1 MALRRRADRGA
12 NSLIWPG
19 FVDAMT
25 ALLLVVM
32 FVLSIFMILQFF
44 LREELS
50 GKDKTLQSLTAQLG
64 ALSDQLSIAQQE
76 SDFYQAE
83 NANLSSMLEAEQSR
97 AAELASALQSQ
108 TAQLNQQQAALDDA
122 EANTERLSKALAQ
135 RVVEIA
141 ALNQRL
147 EEGGSE
153 TDRLR
158 ALVDTLTDERDQLR
172 GLTASASA
180 LESANQEL
188 TAQVAALSADRDQT
202 AQQLTNREAE
212 LLERE
217 AALAAL
223 RKKLAET
230 EERARQTELTLSEQL
245 AAMEL
250 ALDKRRQEAEETLL
264 LLAAAEA
271 RREELAAETERLT
284 AAAARATEAQDDSV
298 AAAAQRAAEA
308 DRARTEADAARKAA
322 ASARSEASAAREEV
336 AMLRRTV
343 ERNLGAAAEARQEL
357 SRRELA
363 SAYARAQLQAEREVS
378 AGARQAVALLNAQIR
393 RLRNELSG
401 LRLQLDAADARD
413 EENQVVIQNLG
424 ERLNRALAQKV
435 GELQRYRSEF
445 FGRMR
450 EVLGARDDIRVV
462 GDRFVFQ
469 SEVLFGVGQAQL
481 GPGGQA
487 QLSRLA
493 EAIRAIQ
500 NEIPADVD
508 WMLRIDGHTDRQPI
522 FGGRYRN
529 NWELSQARALSVV
542 EYLINQEGIPPD
554 RLAATG
560 FGEFQPL
567 DPADTLAAYDRNRRI
582 EMRLTER

>member
-1 MALRRRADRGA
+1 
-12 NSLIWPG
+12 
-19 FVDAMT
+19 MT
-25 ALLLVVM
+25 ALLLVLM

-50 GKDKTLQSLTAQLG
+50 GKDKTLQNLTAQLG
-64 ALSDQLSIAQQE
+64 VLSEQLSIAEQE

-83 NANLSSMLEAEQSR
+83 AANLTTQLEAEQTR
-97 AAELASALQSQ
+97 AADLASSLAAQTSQ
-108 TAQLNQQQAALDDA
+108 LEEQQAAID
-122 EANTERLSKALAQ
+122 EAQANNERLSKALAQ

-141 ALNQRL
+141 ALNATL
-147 EEGGSE
+147 EERDAE
-153 TDRLR
+153 QNTLQ
-158 ALVDTLTDERDQLR
+158 ALVAALTDERDELR
-172 GLTASASA
+172 GLTQSAA
-180 LESANQEL
+180 QLESDNQQLVAE
-188 TAQVAALSADRDQT
+188 VAALRSARDQAT
-202 AQQLTNREAE
+202 ARLTESEAAV
-212 LLERE
+212 LERD

-223 RKKLAET
+223 RQRLAEA
-230 EERARQTELTLSEQL
+230 EETSRQTELTLTEQV
-245 AAMEL
+245 AALEL
-250 ALDKRRQEAEETLL
+250 ALDKRRAEAENTLL

-271 RREELAAETERLT
+271 RRDELEAETARLNET
-284 AAAARATEAQDDSV
+284 ATQASAARDDSAAAAAE
-298 AAAAQRAAEA
+298 RAAEA
-308 DRARTEADAARKAA
+308 DRARAEAEAARKAA
-322 ASARSEASAAREEV
+322 AAARSEASAAREEV
-336 AMLRRTV
+336 ALLRRTV
-343 ERNLGAAAEARQEL
+343 ERNLGEASAARDTL
-357 SRRELA
+357 NRSELA
-363 SAYARAQLQAEREVS
+363 AAYARAQLQSEREVS

-393 RLRNELSG
+393 RLRNEISG
-401 LRLQLDAADARD
+401 LRLQLDAADAKD

-481 GPGGQA
+481 GAGGRE

-493 EAIRAIQ
+493 AAIRAIQ
-500 NEIPADVD
+500 DEIPADVD

-522 FGGRYRN
+522 AGGFRYRN

-542 EYLINQEGIPPD
+542 EYLINQEGIPAD
-554 RLAATG
+554 RLAAAG

-567 DPADTLAAYDRNRRI
+567 DPADTPEAYGRNRRI